1 MASRLAWSVTSELI
15 SILSFRKPSGFN
27 ASLGFFASCSLHVAC
42 GYVCAMKMNQIK
54 LYIKLIAVYGLFS
67 ASILVAQPLPPAP
80 PQAPAPLPATSGSF
94 GQIIAGATAAQQS
107 SANLGF
113 LDFQVAETPQ
123 TGLGPLFNDSSCL
136 ACHGNPSAGGSSRRT
151 VTRFGQVTATG
162 FDPLIAEDGSLLHA
176 RAIAPS
182 ILEKVPA
189 NANVTSL
196 RLTTPLY
203 GAGLIEAIPDSA
215 IVANAARPKPPG
227 IGGRVAWITDIST
240 GQLRVGRF
248 GWKNQHATLLG
259 FSADALNNEIGVTN
273 RLFPKAAAPDGN
285 ETLLAQFVSL
295 SAPIE
300 DQPSVVTG
308 LSEIDRLTNYMR
320 YLAPPVPAP
329 STPVSVAGRAV
340 FDAIGCAACH
350 TPTLNTGPNSI
361 TALANQNVNLYSD
374 LLLHDMGSSADGI
387 AQGVA
392 GTKEMRTSPLW
403 GIRVRQLFMHDGRAT
418 TLQQAILGHAGEGT
432 SSTQAYTRL
441 SAIQQSQLIAF
452 LGTL

>member
-1 MASRLAWSVTSELI
+1 
-15 SILSFRKPSGFN
+15 
-27 ASLGFFASCSLHVAC
+27 
-42 GYVCAMKMNQIK
+42 MKIQQIK
-54 LYIKLIAVYGLFS
+54 FYLRLFAFSCWFS
-67 ASILVAQPLPPAP
+67 AALIVAQPLSPPP

-94 GQIIAGATAAQQS
+94 GQIIAGATAVQQS
-107 SANLGF
+107 SANQGF
-113 LDFQVAETPQ
+113 LDFQVVETPQ

-151 VTRFGQVTATG
+151 VTRFGQMTATG
-162 FDPLIAEDGSLLHA
+162 FDPLVAQDGTLLHA

-182 ILEKVPA
+182 LLEKVPS

-203 GAGLIEAIPDSA
+203 GAGLIEAIPDSV
-215 IVANAARPKPPG
+215 IVANAAKPKPPG
-227 IGGRVAWITDIST
+227 IAGRVAWITDTAT

-248 GWKNQHATLLG
+248 GWKNQHATLLA

-285 ETLLAQFVSL
+285 ETLLAQFVSP

-300 DQPSVVTG
+300 DQPSVITG

-320 YLAPPVPAP
+320 YLAPPLPAP
-329 STPVSVAGRAV
+329 SSTASVVGRGV
-340 FDAIGCAACH
+340 FNAIGCAACH
-350 TPTLNTGPNSI
+350 TPTLTTGPNSI
-361 TALANQNVNLYSD
+361 TALANQAVNLYSD
-374 LLLHDMGSSADGI
+374 LLLHDMGTAADGI

-392 GTKEMRTSPLW
+392 GTSEMRTSPLW

-418 TLQQAILGHAGEGT
+418 TLQQAILDHAGEGT

-441 SAIQQSQLIAF
+441 SATQQNQLLAF
-452 LGTL
+452 LSTL